1 MSPSLA
7 LQSRLGISFL
17 ERDWSEA
24 KKSRRLGL
32 GTKGYRGGESYDAR
46 GNLGDQSVGSAGKRV
61 KLKCQQIE
69 DE

>member
-1 MSPSLA
+1 MSTALV
-7 LQSRLGISFL
+7 LQSRLGVLFL
-17 ERDWSEA
+17 ERDWPEA

-32 GTKGYRGGESYDAR
+32 ATKGYRGGESYDAR